1 MGTEGRRVELTA
13 GWAVLP
19 LIIRRLKSS
28 LKLEKL
34 GMEVVVVV
42 VEVVDS
48 IGSNLQ
54 TTTRPPRQITT
65 QTPKILPGPSLEAG
79 RHRVVPWAWGPRSRS
94 KTNTDVFDW
103 GLESNLGPK
112 TLSRSGDPVKPTSS
126 VIVTLDLK

>member
-1 MGTEGRRVELTA
+1 MGTIGRREEPTA

-28 LKLEKL
+28 LKLEEEKL
-34 GMEVVVVV
+34 GIEVVEV

-79 RHRVVPWAWGPRSRS
+79 RHRVVQWAWVPRSRS
-94 KTNTDVFDW
+94 R
-103 GLESNLGPK
+103 
-112 TLSRSGDPVKPTSS
+112 SRP
-126 VIVTLDLK
+126 